1 MAMPKKM
8 VNLSIEETSGVD
20 HPAHLHEGWLVVKS
34 ADVSTVNTL
43 LDTLTSNLKKEDDM
57 SEIKATSER
66 LTEALDALAKAE
78 ERIEELETAVEA
90 PVADAEATEEST
102 DAPSEDAPAEEAAP
116 EEEAAPAES
125 ADEDDILKSAPEAV
139 IKMVEAVRAE
149 KATAVAKAAAAEEA
163 LRKERDE
170 RADAEA
176 VAKAREQFGSLAID
190 AEKVAPA
197 LRRLAAIDADLA
209 KSLENALTV
218 ANGQMESANIFAE
231 IGKAKSGTS
240 GTAWEQIEAIAKSK
254 FEGGLNNTLETA
266 MADALAEN
274 PALYNEYLS
283 EKGAN

>member
-78 ERIEELETAVEA
+78 ERIEELEATVEA
-90 PVADAEATEEST
+90 PVADADATGDST

-116 EEEAAPAES
+116 EEEAAPAEEAS
-125 ADEDDILKSAPEAV
+125 DDDILKSAPEAV
-139 IKMVEAVRAE
+139 VKMVEAVRAE
-149 KATAVAKAAAAEEA
+149 KAEAVAKAAAAESA

-209 KSLENALTV
+209 KSLESALIT

-231 IGKAKSGTS
+231 IGKAKAGTS
-240 GTAWEQIEAIAKSK
+240 GSAWEQIEAIAKSK

-283 EKGAN
+283 EKGAK

>member
-1 MAMPKKM
+1 MSKKM

-43 LDTLTSNLKKEDDM
+43 LDTLTSNLMKEDEM
-57 SEIKATSER
+57 SELKATNER
-66 LTEALDALAKAE
+66 LTEALEALAKAE
-78 ERIEELETAVEA
+78 ERIEELETTPEA
-90 PVADAEATEEST
+90 SDAPAEATEDST
-102 DAPSEDAPAEEAAP
+102 DAPTEDAPAEEAATD
-116 EEEAAPAES
+116 EEAAPAEEAS
-125 ADEDDILKSAPEAV
+125 DEDILKSAPEAV
-139 IKMVEAVRAE
+139 VKMVEAVRAE
-149 KATAVAKAAAAEEA
+149 KAEAVAKAAAAESA

-197 LRRLAAIDADLA
+197 LRRLASIDADLA
-209 KSLENALTV
+209 KSLEDALSV

-231 IGKAKSGTS
+231 IGKSKSGTS

-283 EKGAN
+283 EKGAK